1 MFRGKSISAA
11 VAFLFVSFLSL
22 SAWSQVTESCGV
34 VFLEIIPKSVEPGRW
49 VDQLSFSIV
58 DPSGR
63 SFGNTRIEPCSQGM
77 QKPIF
82 PAHKSGNL
90 YQISNL
96 PLIYRSLYLAI
107 EDTSNRETYQWKSE
121 TQLIEPNQLFQ
132 WDINH
137 GFLRQIDF
145 TKHQV
150 LNVEMKKSEAL
161 LFSMWTDMPMNL
173 DGEVVSKDKWIERR
187 VVERNGWMF
196 EKIWFWTE
204 SVQESSLANRFDSKH
219 QRDIQTWYTILD
231 AATEKRI
238 FSIQGE
244 RYSDPKS
251 AVFRHPEIRDV
262 NFDGL
267 PDLIVPKNGYAQQ
280 GNDYFAF
287 NKEKGRFLK
296 LSISDLSDVTIDY
309 VQQEVRGHYHEY
321 GFPKTAP
328 IAKVDVMLKGAN
340 WKTRKVSRTDL
351 SPPVNN
357 AIAKNKKEDFRMVT
371 DGFIFELWAT
381 DESDQIILE
390 SSLGLYAQ
398 KLKIKQLSDGA
409 LIYEHFIQG
418 NVSEEIGMHRDFFIV
433 KDFNRD
439 GIEDVY
445 FPRLNPWEKDRFA
458 LSDWSS
464 DGLHYYTTID
474 FTYAQMI
481 KKYQPRV
488 PILGWLE
495 MEDYNLD
502 GIVDWRVLGPND
514 RWMYYTWNKQTSD
527 YQPSTSLNAMDYCV
541 VSSGARKATYWK
553 SSESALGVKTN
564 PTFYCTV
571 DGEVIPDRAWLQ
583 TIKQGN
589 TFECVDWCQGRW
601 VISGKKYH

>member
-1 MFRGKSISAA
+1 MFLGKPISAA
-11 VAFLFVSFLSL
+11 LAFFFVSFLSL

-58 DPSGR
+58 DQNGR
-63 SFGNTRIEPCSQGM
+63 LFGNTRIERCFQGV

-82 PAHKSGNL
+82 PTQQSGNL

-96 PLIYRSLYLAI
+96 PLIYRSLYLAV

-121 TQLIEPNQLFQ
+121 THLIEPNQLFQ
-132 WDINH
+132 WDINQV
-137 GFLRQIDF
+137 FLHQIDF

-150 LNVEMKKSEAL
+150 LNVEMRKSEAL
-161 LFSMWTDMPMNL
+161 LFSMWSDLPMSL
-173 DGEVVSKDKWIERR
+173 EGEVVSKDKWIERR
-187 VVERNGWMF
+187 LVERNGWLF

-204 SVQESSLANRFDSKH
+204 SVQESNLSNRFDSKP
-219 QRDIQTWYTILD
+219 QRDIQTWYAILD
-231 AATEKRI
+231 VATEQRI
-238 FSIQGE
+238 LSLQGE

-267 PDLIVPKNGYAQQ
+267 PDLIVPKHGDAPQ

-287 NKEKGRFLK
+287 NKEKARFLK

-309 VQQEVRGHYHEY
+309 VQQEVRGNYHEY

-328 IAKVDVMLKGAN
+328 IAKVDVMLKGAY
-340 WKTRKVSRTDL
+340 WKTRKLSRLDL
-351 SPPVNN
+351 TPPVNN
-357 AIAKNKKEDFRMVT
+357 ANSKSKKEDFRLVS
-371 DGFIFELWAT
+371 DGFIVELWTT

-390 SSLGLYAQ
+390 SSLGVYAQ
-398 KLKIKQLSDGA
+398 KLMVKQLSDGA

-418 NVSEEIGMHRDFFIV
+418 NVSEEIGMHRDFLIV
-433 KDFNRD
+433 KDFNMD
-439 GIEDVY
+439 GIADVY
-445 FPRLNPWEKDRFA
+445 FPRLNSREKDRFA

-474 FTYAQMI
+474 FSYSQLV

-488 PILGWLE
+488 PILGWVE
-495 MEDYNLD
+495 WEDYNLD
-502 GIVDWRVLGPND
+502 GDMDWRVLGPND
-514 RWMYYTWNKQTSD
+514 RWMYYTWNKQVSD
-527 YQPSTSLNAMDYCV
+527 FQPCSSLNAMDYCV
-541 VSSGARKATYWK
+541 VSSVARKAMYWK
-553 SSESALGVKTN
+553 SSESVLGVKTN

-571 DGEVIPDRAWLQ
+571 GGEVIPDRAWLQ

-589 TFECVDWCQGRW
+589 AFECVDWCQGRW
-601 VISGKKYH
+601 VISGEKYH

>member
-1 MFRGKSISAA
+1 
-11 VAFLFVSFLSL
+11 
-22 SAWSQVTESCGV
+22 
-34 VFLEIIPKSVEPGRW
+34 
-49 VDQLSFSIV
+49 
-58 DPSGR
+58 
-63 SFGNTRIEPCSQGM
+63 
-77 QKPIF
+77 
-82 PAHKSGNL
+82 
-90 YQISNL
+90 
-96 PLIYRSLYLAI
+96 
-107 EDTSNRETYQWKSE
+107 
-121 TQLIEPNQLFQ
+121 
-132 WDINH
+132 
-137 GFLRQIDF
+137 
-145 TKHQV
+145 
-150 LNVEMKKSEAL
+150 
-161 LFSMWTDMPMNL
+161 
-173 DGEVVSKDKWIERR
+173 
-187 VVERNGWMF
+187 
-196 EKIWFWTE
+196 
-204 SVQESSLANRFDSKH
+204 
-219 QRDIQTWYTILD
+219 LD

-238 FSIQGE
+238 LSIQGE
-244 RYSDPKS
+244 RYSDPKN
-251 AVFRHPEIRDV
+251 ALFRHPEIRDV
-262 NFDGL
+262 NFDGM
-267 PDLIVPKNGYAQQ
+267 PDLIVPKHGSAPQ

-287 NKEKGRFLK
+287 NKEKARFLK

-357 AIAKNKKEDFRMVT
+357 AIAKNKKEDFRLVT

-445 FPRLNPWEKDRFA
+445 FPRLNPREKDRFA
-458 LSDWSS
+458 LSEWGS

-488 PILGWLE
+488 PNLGWLE

-502 GIVDWRVLGPND
+502 GVVDWRVLGPND

-527 YQPSTSLNAMDYCV
+527 YQPCPSLNAMDYCV

-553 SSESALGVKTN
+553 SSESVLGVKTN